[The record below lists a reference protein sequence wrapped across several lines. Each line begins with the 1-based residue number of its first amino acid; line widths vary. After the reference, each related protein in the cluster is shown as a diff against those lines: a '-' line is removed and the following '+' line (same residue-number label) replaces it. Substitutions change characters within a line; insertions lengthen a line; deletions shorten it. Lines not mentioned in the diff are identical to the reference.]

1 MRILLALDKFKG
13 SLTAKQASDAVI
25 RGLKRGGVKTSIEVC
40 PIADGGEGFTEA
52 VLTAL
57 GGEWV
62 DVAVHDAQDRL
73 VTASYGII
81 DRDGKRTAVM
91 EMSAASG
98 LAMVSDLPLNPYK
111 ASTRG
116 TGEMMLH
123 ALENDAHDIL
133 IGIGGS
139 ATNDGGCGMAAELG
153 YRFVDEH
160 EKILTSMPGQLEQI
174 HRITKEHRVPCEVI
188 VACDVTNPLLGEF
201 GATKVYGPQKGV
213 KDVPFFEARLEKL
226 ANMVARDLGCDHR
239 NEAGAG
245 AAGGLGF
252 GLMSFCGAK
261 LQSGF
266 DLVAEITGLR
276 DRIAAADVVITG
288 EGKLDAQTLHG
299 KGPMGVAEMA
309 KALGKRVI
317 GIGGIIDNSDQ
328 LSLKFDGLWEVKP
341 EEMPVKEA
349 IARAGEL
356 LEETVALNAEWFMTE
371 ASKYSKI

>member
-13 SLTAKQASDAVI
+13 SLTAKQASDAVT
-25 RGLKRGGVKTSIEVC
+25 RGLIRGGVKASIQVC

-57 GGEWV
+57 DGEWFEV
-62 DVAVHDAQDRL
+62 PVHDAQDRL
-73 VTASYGII
+73 VTASYAMIQQEGQ
-81 DRDGKRTAVM
+81 RTAVM

-123 ALENDAHDIL
+123 ALENGAQSIL

-160 EKILTSMPGQLEQI
+160 EKTLTMLPAQLEQAK
-174 HRITKEHRVPCEVI
+174 RITKEHRVACEVT

-201 GATKVYGPQKGV
+201 GATRVYGPQKGV
-213 KDVPFFEARLEKL
+213 KDLAFFESRLEKL
-226 ANMVARDLGCDHR
+226 ADMVGRDLGCDHR
-239 NEAGAG
+239 DEAGAG

-261 LQSGF
+261 LESGF
-266 DLVAEITGLR
+266 DLVADITGLR
-276 DRIAAADVVITG
+276 DRIAAADIIITG

-309 KALGKRVI
+309 KAQGKLVI
-317 GIGGIIDNSDQ
+317 GIGGIIDSSEQ
-328 LSLKFDGLWEVKP
+328 LSLKFDALWQVKP
-341 EEMPVKEA
+341 EAMPVKEA

-356 LEETVALNAEWFMTE
+356 LEETVALHAEWFMTVG
-371 ASKYSKI
+371 SKHSNI